1 MNLKLSE
8 PTTSITDF
16 LLAAELFI
24 LGFLLFRAQTGQ
36 LSVHL
41 WGTGFLFLGLSA
53 LSGGLFHGYKPHLS
67 FWRITGVCIL
77 LTLAFF
83 IAGGIISSSGS
94 LALLV
99 VCEIPLLLLM
109 IRIAKQNRPSIK
121 VKQSQLRI
129 GIFFVA
135 LSVLLAYQMYAGGP
149 LVGRWILAGSLIVFA
164 GLWIQQSEWS
174 IHKHFNHNDLCHV
187 LFMIGMYFIYRGG
200 LLLRDQS
207 SI

>member
-1 MNLKLSE
+1 MKLSE

-16 LLAAELFI
+16 LLAAELFFF
-24 LGFLLFRAQTGQ
+24 GFLLFRAQTGQ

-41 WGTGFLFLGLSA
+41 WGVGFLFLGISA
-53 LSGGLFHGYKPHLS
+53 LSGGLFHGYRPHLF
-67 FWRITGVCIL
+67 FWRITGICIL
-77 LTLAFF
+77 ATLAFF
-83 IAGGIISSSGS
+83 IAGGIISSSDS
-94 LALLV
+94 LALLL
-99 VCEIPLLLLM
+99 VCEIPLLLLT
-109 IRIAKQNRPSIK
+109 IRIAKQDRPSFK
-121 VKQSQLRI
+121 VKRSQLRI

-135 LSVLLAYQMYAGGP
+135 LALFFAYQMYTGGP

-164 GLWIQQSEWS
+164 GLWVQQSEWS

-187 LFMIGMYFIYRGG
+187 LFMLGMYFLYRGG